1 MSSEADVHVK
11 KDKVFDPT
19 FGLNSHMLGVIVAV
33 IAVIITIRK
42 LSIILFSFID
52 LKWLVTKAIG

>member
-42 LSIILFSFID
+42 SSIILFAVVD
-52 LKWLVTKAIG
+52 C